1 MDLRRRVTT
10 LNKND
15 ATMEQ
20 ENLDVE
26 NLQKQLEVVR
36 ALCRSKELEIA
47 DLNAKVALYKEKLR
61 SAQMEASSRSMEKES
76 VYKYCIE
83 QLCKAFE
90 RRCYD

>member
-1 MDLRRRVTT
+1 MKETPDDTT
-10 LNKND
+10 ID
-15 ATMEQ
+15 Q
-20 ENLDVE
+20 ETPTIE
-26 NLQKQLEVVR
+26 NLQQQLEVVR

-61 SAQMEASSRSMEKES
+61 NAQMEASSRSMEKES

-83 QLCKAFE
+83 QLCKALE

>member
-1 MDLRRRVTT
+1 MKKTPDETT
-10 LNKND
+10 ID
-15 ATMEQ
+15 Q
-20 ENLDVE
+20 ETPTIE
-26 NLQKQLEVVR
+26 NLQQQLEVVR

-61 SAQMEASSRSMEKES
+61 NAQMEASSRSMEKES

-83 QLCKAFE
+83 QLCKALE

>member
-1 MDLRRRVTT
+1 MKKTPDDTT
-10 LNKND
+10 ID
-15 ATMEQ
+15 Q
-20 ENLDVE
+20 ETPTIE
-26 NLQKQLEVVR
+26 NLQQQLEVVR

-61 SAQMEASSRSMEKES
+61 NAHMEASSRSMEKES

-83 QLCKAFE
+83 QLCKALE

>member
-1 MDLRRRVTT
+1 MKKTPDDTT
-10 LNKND
+10 ID
-15 ATMEQ
+15 Q
-20 ENLDVE
+20 ETPTIE
-26 NLQKQLEVVR
+26 NLQQQLEVVR

-61 SAQMEASSRSMEKES
+61 NAQMEASSRSMEKES

-83 QLCKAFE
+83 QLCKALE

>member
-1 MDLRRRVTT
+1 MKKTPDDTT
-10 LNKND
+10 ID
-15 ATMEQ
+15 Q
-20 ENLDVE
+20 ETPTIE
-26 NLQKQLEVVR
+26 NLQQQLEVVR

-61 SAQMEASSRSMEKES
+61 NAQMEASSRSMDKES

-83 QLCKAFE
+83 QLCKALE

>member
-1 MDLRRRVTT
+1 MKKTPDDTT
-10 LNKND
+10 ID
-15 ATMEQ
+15 Q
-20 ENLDVE
+20 ETPAIE
-26 NLQKQLEVVR
+26 NLQQQLEVVR

-61 SAQMEASSRSMEKES
+61 NAQMEASSRSMEKES

-83 QLCKAFE
+83 QLCKALE